1 MEQEGLTDRVK
12 KDIEVLCQEDNAESQ
27 LGNLREI
34 HEEET
39 FRMQGEKCRTY
50 EPNAKCE
57 EFIKLIGD
65 GNHFIVLFAA
75 ANGVGKTA
83 AGANIIANIV
93 FGQQYT
99 ENKYFDFPLYKNFPF
114 KKKGRIVSDATNV
127 EKNLIPTLKEWLP
140 EGRYTAKKGR
150 KTYEALWESDTGF
163 DWDIMTYDQDVK
175 EFEAATL
182 GWAWFDEPPSEA
194 IFKATVA
201 RMRKGGVIF
210 ISATP
215 LKGSAWLYDH
225 IIANPDKEL
234 LDSGQRAF
242 VEADVEDACKQ
253 HGIRGHLEHAH
264 IQKMLSEYSEDEM
277 QARAHGKFH
286 HLIGLRFKKFSR
298 NIHVIKPFQIDLRN
312 FSVYEAL
319 DTHSRT
325 NDMGVWIAVDRQNR
339 KFVVDELWLKC
350 AGGTEELSE
359 RIKKKATQYR
369 IIRRILE
376 PAAFVKDQHDETGKT
391 LAEKLESYGLSYLP
405 ATKVRTQSDKRIE
418 DALTYNKVN
427 LGDHEEYMKAPE
439 LYIFDTCIRTIFEF
453 EHYSWDDWTGKTA
466 EKKGLKEKT
475 IDKDDH
481 AIECIGRIL
490 IQEPSFIEI
499 PNETEEVP
507 EDTGDPYW

>member
-1 MEQEGLTDRVK
+1 MEKLSPEAQKEFDA
-12 KDIEVLCQEDNAESQ
+12 LCQDNDDGTV
-27 LGNLREI
+27 LDGLREVT
-34 HEEET
+34 EEDT
-39 FRMQGEKCRTY
+39 FRMQGETCRTY
-50 EPNAKCE
+50 EPNGKCE
-57 EFIKLIGD
+57 EFIKLVGD
-65 GNHFIVLFAA
+65 GKHFVVLFSA

-83 AGANIIANIV
+83 AGANIVANIV

-99 ENKYFDFPLYKNFPF
+99 ENKYFDFPLYKEFPYR
-114 KKKGRIVSDATNV
+114 KRGRIISDATNV

-140 EGRYTAKKGR
+140 EGRYTTKKGR
-150 KTYEALWESDTGF
+150 KTYEASWESDTGF
-163 DWDIMTYDQDVK
+163 EWDIMTYDQDVK

-234 LDSGQRAF
+234 MESGQRAY

-253 HGIRGHLEHAH
+253 HGVRGHLEHEH
-264 IQKMLSEYSEDEM
+264 IQKMIAEYSEDEK
-277 QARAHGKFH
+277 QARVHGKFQ
-286 HLIGLRFKKFSR
+286 HLIGLRFKLFSR
-298 NIHVIKPFQIDLRN
+298 NIHVIKPFNIDLRN

-319 DTHSRT
+319 DTHGRT
-325 NDMGVWIAVDRQNR
+325 NDMGIWIAVDRENR
-339 KFVVDELWLKC
+339 KFIIDELWIKC
-350 AGGTEELSE
+350 QGGTEELAT
-359 RIKKKATQYR
+359 RIKKVATQYR
-369 IIRRILE
+369 VIRRILE
-376 PAAFVKDQHDETGKT
+376 PAAFNKDQHDETGKS
-391 LAEKLESYGLSYLP
+391 LAEKLESYGLFYLP

-418 DALTYNKVN
+418 DALTYSKVN
-427 LGDHEEYMKAPE
+427 LGDREEYIKTPE
-439 LYIFDTCIRTIFEF
+439 LFIFETCIRTIFEF
-453 EHYSWDDWTGKTA
+453 EHYSWDDWTGRTA

-490 IQEPSFIEI
+490 IQEPKFVEI
-499 PNETEEVP
+499 PTANDEGEEYDP
-507 EDTGDPYW
+507 DPYDH